1 MTPAELSEDLLSAYV
16 DGELD
21 APTRA
26 AVEARLAES
35 AAWREVLADVEGA
48 RNALRALPPVD
59 LTAEAWA
66 RVVAAVAADEP
77 APSPPPAPPRVSML
91 RRGLHQRSVRWI
103 GAAAGVAAAAVIVA
117 AVVLPGRQNVTPKV
131 ATFSTQQSARA
142 SVVGDPVSVLAGVG
156 LMHGLGR

>member
-1 MTPAELSEDLLSAYV
+1 MNSAELSEDLLSAYL

-26 AVEARLAES
+26 AVEARLGES
-35 AAWREVLADVEGA
+35 APWRAVLAEVELA
-48 RNALRALPPVD
+48 RDALRALPPVD
-59 LTAEAWA
+59 LTAEQWA
-66 RVVAAVAADEP
+66 DIFAHVASDVPAP
-77 APSPPPAPPRVSML
+77 APSPSRISTL

-103 GAAAGVAAAAVIVA
+103 GTGAAVAAAAALVA
-117 AVVLPGRQNVTPKV
+117 AIILPGQQAVTPKV

-142 SVVGDPVSVLAGVG
+142 SITSDPVSMLAGVG